1 MWLTREDLPDT
12 IRIEDRCY
20 RIDTDFRSWIRFE
33 LILLDDSIDPYYKTS
48 ILINAL
54 EIDPAIQ
61 RENQEDILR
70 ALFSF
75 YRMGKPS
82 KKGKPC
88 KDIPYRFDFDID
100 LIYAAFMQQYHI
112 DLLTVNLHWYEFK
125 SLFDGLTEN
134 TQLIKVIGYRT
145 TEIDKMPKEQ
155 RKEALRLKEFWKIPN
170 DFMCQEND
178 RTPQEIEAELL
189 ARIEKEAGDKHGYK

>member
-1 MWLTREDLPDT
+1 M
-12 IRIEDRCY
+12 
-20 RIDTDFRSWIRFE
+20 
-33 LILLDDSIDPYYKTS
+33 
-48 ILINAL
+48 
-54 EIDPAIQ
+54 
-61 RENQEDILR
+61 
-70 ALFSF
+70 
-75 YRMGKPS
+75 
-82 KKGKPC
+82 
-88 KDIPYRFDFDID
+88 D

>member
-33 LILLDDSIDPYYKTS
+33 LILLDDCIDPYY
-48 ILINAL
+48 
-54 EIDPAIQ
+54 
-61 RENQEDILR
+61 
-70 ALFSF
+70 
-75 YRMGKPS
+75 

-88 KDIPYRFDFDID
+88 KDIPYRFDFDMD

-178 RTPQEIEAELL
+178 RTPQEIETELL